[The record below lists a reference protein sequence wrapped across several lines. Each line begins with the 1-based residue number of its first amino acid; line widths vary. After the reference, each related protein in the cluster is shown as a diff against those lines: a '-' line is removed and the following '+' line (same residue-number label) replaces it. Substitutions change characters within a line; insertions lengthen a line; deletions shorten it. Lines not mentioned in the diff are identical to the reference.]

1 MKKTAEIMMLAA
13 VMFIGT
19 AAFAGPRGGH
29 RHHRDGL
36 DLAAGIVHLVMQVV
50 NPQPQV
56 VVAPAPVVVTP
67 PRHHRPVPRYHRPA
81 PRPQRPAPRH
91 HRR

>member
-1 MKKTAEIMMLAA
+1 MKKTAKIMMLAA

-56 VVAPAPVVVTP
+56 VVTPPPVVVTPRPVVVTP
-67 PRHHRPVPRYHRPA
+67 PRHHRP
-81 PRPQRPAPRH
+81 APRH